1 MAKTVLTR
9 LSFLGDIQ
17 SGRSIEA
24 RWICNHPMETGFRV
38 DDSGRKIP
46 RNIIT
51 QVECKLNDKVILQ
64 VQPGTGWSSP
74 AYLSFSFTV
83 PPEGGMVT
91 VSWVD
96 DAGESGQMRQ
106 ALLLK
111 P

>member
-1 MAKTVLTR
+1 
-9 LSFLGDIQ
+9 
-17 SGRSIEA
+17 
-24 RWICNHPMETGFRV
+24 METGFRV

-51 QVECKLNDKVILQ
+51 QVQCKLNDQVILQ

-106 ALLLK
+106 PLLLK